1 MFASKTRKFHRDE
14 TPTSNCIN
22 RNEKRMKKPSNYLD
36 EADLINLELYEYH
49 GGEYS
54 YIDTILN
61 PFWLKVAYAFPNWYA
76 PNLITLTGLIVNMV
90 ASLLVAFCDPMLIG
104 RAPAWVYVNAAI
116 CLQIYAILDAADGK
130 QARRLNA
137 SSPLGQIFDHGCDA
151 VNLTFIIIS
160 CLSAAGLMIGKTSAA
175 VLVFMYFSFVT
186 AQLVEYQSNVLLAGS
201 KVFGVTEAMLLMTI
215 MMLITAFCGV
225 DIWNVQLSKYLP
237 FLSVFGDGVPGK
249 NLVAYGMIIA
259 VTLTCFVFGVQ
270 SFIRPSPIPE
280 EKRGNK
286 NLDRASYLL
295 RFVPQ
300 TVIAACGYYLMTSDL
315 MATHSLYVICKLSL
329 IHI

>member
-116 CLQIYAILDAADGK
+116 CLQIYAILDAADGM
-130 QARRLNA
+130 QARRN
-137 SSPLGQIFDHGCDA
+137 C
-151 VNLTFIIIS
+151 
-160 CLSAAGLMIGKTSAA
+160 
-175 VLVFMYFSFVT
+175 
-186 AQLVEYQSNVLLAGS
+186 
-201 KVFGVTEAMLLMTI
+201 
-215 MMLITAFCGV
+215 
-225 DIWNVQLSKYLP
+225 
-237 FLSVFGDGVPGK
+237 
-249 NLVAYGMIIA
+249 
-259 VTLTCFVFGVQ
+259 
-270 SFIRPSPIPE
+270 
-280 EKRGNK
+280 
-286 NLDRASYLL
+286 
-295 RFVPQ
+295 
-300 TVIAACGYYLMTSDL
+300 
-315 MATHSLYVICKLSL
+315 
-329 IHI
+329 